1 MFGSD
6 SEIGIVVIVG
16 AEIQPGTP
24 SRFSARS
31 DGLLP
36 KGFRPLFGSDRW
48 ERAEQ
53 RLGVRTIV
61 GNFRDI

>member
-6 SEIGIVVIVG
+6 SEIGIAVIGG
-16 AEIQPGTP
+16 AEITP

-36 KGFRPLFGSDRW
+36 KGSRPLFGSDRW